1 MAARTLFGAE
11 IASTTGKAKET
22 QCHKCGNV
30 FMADSLFCRHCGSKR
45 EEVPVQQSALQISSP
60 IHMLTEEEQGQI
72 LVERK
77 IEAFRQLAANLDAQ
91 VIDQIVDEH
100 NRRLVGSTGVGNGA
114 ALEACQQEL
123 AQCKELLALKEQE
136 LADCREELQR
146 LREYSTALEER
157 DQKLSAAVH
166 SSAPML
172 DQVHR
177 KVSFTPSAV
186 QPTIAAI
193 NPAASRFAQM
203 DTNHDGLISQDE
215 FESHRA
221 ARSNVYMA
229 DTNRGHPTAASV
241 GSSSPGGRC
250 MVQLPSQATYKA
262 AYLPSHQAPVMP
274 MPIQDSLFQRIDS
287 NHDGVISA
295 EEAISHCPNCGNL
308 YMADSIFCRHC
319 GRRRD

>member
-1 MAARTLFGAE
+1 MPH
-11 IASTTGKAKET
+11 IAPQFT
-22 QCHKCGNV
+22 
-30 FMADSLFCRHCGSKR
+30 
-45 EEVPVQQSALQISSP
+45 SP
-60 IHMLTEEEQGQI
+60 IQMLTEEEQGQI

-100 NRRLVGSTGVGNGA
+100 NRRLVGSTGVGNSA

-166 SSAPML
+166 LSAPML
-172 DQVHR
+172 DQVQK

-221 ARSNVYMA
+221 ARGNVYMA
-229 DTNRGHPTAASV
+229 DTNWGQPAAASV

-262 AYLPSHQAPVMP
+262 YLPSHQAPVMP
-274 MPIQDSLFQRIDS
+274 MPAMPVQDSLFQRIDS
-287 NHDGVISA
+287 NHDGMISA
-295 EEAISHCPNCGNL
+295 EEAVSHCPQCGNL